1 MIRKKNPSTS
11 FKKGAFFC
19 LVFLLLS
26 GCSSVSPW
34 ERGTLAKSEM
44 SLDTAPLQS
53 SLRSHQYGSR
63 EAASGDGQSGG
74 GGCGC
79 Y

>member
-1 MIRKKNPSTS
+1 MLRYLHLLL
-11 FKKGAFFC
+11 FAFYF
-19 LVFLLLS
+19 FLL
-26 GCSSVSPW
+26 GCSAVSPW
-34 ERGTLAKSEM
+34 ERGTLAKAEM
-44 SLDTAPLQS
+44 SLETTPLQS

-63 EAASGDGQSGG
+63 EAASGGGQSGG

>member
-1 MIRKKNPSTS
+1 MILKENHLTP

-19 LVFLLLS
+19 VLLLS
-26 GCSSVSPW
+26 GCSAVSPW
-34 ERGTLAKSEM
+34 ERGTLAKSHM
-44 SLDTAPLQS
+44 SLEPSPLQN

-63 EAASGDGQSGG
+63 EAASGGGEVGG

>member
-1 MIRKKNPSTS
+1 MCRI
-11 FKKGAFFC
+11 FC
-19 LVFLLLS
+19 LFILFFLS
-26 GCSSVSPW
+26 SCSVVSPW

-44 SLDTAPLQS
+44 SLEPAPLQS
-53 SLRSHQYGSR
+53 SLRTHQYSSR
-63 EAASGDGQSGG
+63 EAASGGGAAGG

>member
-1 MIRKKNPSTS
+1 MMKRNPQAA

-19 LVFLLLS
+19 LLFLS

-34 ERGTLAKSEM
+34 ERGILAKSEM
-44 SLDTAPLQS
+44 SLDPAPLQS

-63 EAASGDGQSGG
+63 EAASGSGQSGG

>member
-1 MIRKKNPSTS
+1 MLKKNLSIP
-11 FKKGAFFC
+11 FKTGAFFC
-19 LVFLLLS
+19 LLFFS
-26 GCSSVSPW
+26 GCSAVSPW

-44 SLDTAPLQS
+44 NLEPAPLQS
-53 SLRSHQYGSR
+53 SLRAHQYGSR
-63 EAASGDGQSGG
+63 EAASGGGQSGG

>member
-1 MIRKKNPSTS
+1 MYR
-11 FKKGAFFC
+11 FFY
-19 LVFLLLS
+19 LLPIIFLW

-44 SLDTAPLQS
+44 RLDVAPLQS

-63 EAASGDGQSGG
+63 EAASGGGQSGG

>member
-1 MIRKKNPSTS
+1 MLKKNVLAPV
-11 FKKGAFFC
+11 KIGAFFC
-19 LVFLLLS
+19 LLFLS
-26 GCSSVSPW
+26 GCSAVSPW
-34 ERGTLAKSEM
+34 ERGTLAKPHMNLQLS
-44 SLDTAPLQS
+44 PLQS

-63 EAASGDGQSGG
+63 EAASGGGEAAG

>member
-1 MIRKKNPSTS
+1 MIVNVNLSTS

-19 LVFLLLS
+19 LLFLS

-34 ERGTLAKSEM
+34 ERGILAKSEM
-44 SLDTAPLQS
+44 SLETAPLQS
-53 SLRSHQYGSR
+53 SLRSHQYSSR
-63 EAASGDGQSGG
+63 EAASGGGQSGG

>member
-1 MIRKKNPSTS
+1 MR
-11 FKKGAFFC
+11 FLYFFY
-19 LVFLLLS
+19 LIFLS
-26 GCSSVSPW
+26 ACSNVSPW
-34 ERGTLAKSEM
+34 ERGTLAKPHM
-44 SLDTAPLQS
+44 SLELSPLQN

-63 EAASGDGQSGG
+63 EAASGGGEVGG

>member
-1 MIRKKNPSTS
+1 MKANPPTP
-11 FKKGAFFC
+11 FKKGAFFFC
-19 LVFLLLS
+19 LLFLS

-34 ERGTLAKSEM
+34 ERGTLAKSHM
-44 SLDTAPLQS
+44 SLEPAPLQN
-53 SLRSHQYGSR
+53 SLRTHQYGSR
-63 EAASGDGQSGG
+63 EAASGGGAAGG

>member
-1 MIRKKNPSTS
+1 MMFKKNPATS

-19 LVFLLLS
+19 LLFLS
-26 GCSSVSPW
+26 GCSAVSPW

-44 SLDTAPLQS
+44 SLEPAPLQS
-53 SLRSHQYGSR
+53 SLRAHQYGSR
-63 EAASGDGQSGG
+63 EAASGGGQSGG

>member
-1 MIRKKNPSTS
+1 MLNFNFLTPLKI
-11 FKKGAFFC
+11 GAFFC
-19 LVFLLLS
+19 VSFLI

-34 ERGTLAKSEM
+34 ERGTLAKPEM
-44 SLDTAPLQS
+44 SLDIAPLQN

-63 EAASGDGQSGG
+63 EAASGSGQSGG

>member
-1 MIRKKNPSTS
+1 MRI
-11 FKKGAFFC
+11 FYLLC
-19 LVFLLLS
+19 LIYLS
-26 GCSSVSPW
+26 ACSHVSPW
-34 ERGTLAKSEM
+34 ERGTLAKSQM
-44 SLDTAPLQS
+44 SLDPAPLQN

-63 EAASGDGQSGG
+63 EAASGSSEVGG

>member
-1 MIRKKNPSTS
+1 MFKKNLLAPL
-11 FKKGAFFC
+11 KIGAFFC
-19 LVFLLLS
+19 LVFLS
-26 GCSSVSPW
+26 ACSSVSPW
-34 ERGTLAKSEM
+34 ERGTLAKSQM
-44 SLDTAPLQS
+44 NLVPSPLQS

-63 EAASGDGQSGG
+63 EAASGGGEAAG

>member
-1 MIRKKNPSTS
+1 MRGL
-11 FKKGAFFC
+11 FY
-19 LVFLLLS
+19 VFMCFLFLS
-26 GCSSVSPW
+26 GCSSISPW
-34 ERGTLAKSEM
+34 ERGTLAKEHM
-44 SLDTAPLQS
+44 SLEPSPMQN

-63 EAASGDGQSGG
+63 EAASGGSSSSG

>member
-1 MIRKKNPSTS
+1 MNLVPS
-11 FKKGAFFC
+11 
-19 LVFLLLS
+19 
-26 GCSSVSPW
+26 
-34 ERGTLAKSEM
+34 
-44 SLDTAPLQS
+44 PLQS

-63 EAASGDGQSGG
+63 EAASGGGEAAG

>member
-1 MIRKKNPSTS
+1 MLKITFLNTFKN
-11 FKKGAFFC
+11 GAFFC
-19 LVFLLLS
+19 LLFLS
-26 GCSSVSPW
+26 GCTSVSPW
-34 ERGTLAKSEM
+34 ERGILAKSEM
-44 SLDTAPLQS
+44 ALETAPLQS

-63 EAASGDGQSGG
+63 EAASGGGAAGG

>member
-1 MIRKKNPSTS
+1 M
-11 FKKGAFFC
+11 FKKKSFAPLKIGAFFC
-19 LVFLLLS
+19 LIFLS
-26 GCSSVSPW
+26 ACSNVSPW
-34 ERGTLAKSEM
+34 ERGTLAKSHM
-44 SLDTAPLQS
+44 NLQPSLLQS

-63 EAASGDGQSGG
+63 EGASGGGEAAG

>member
-1 MIRKKNPSTS
+1 MRC
-11 FKKGAFFC
+11 FFYLLLC
-19 LVFLLLS
+19 LFILS
-26 GCSSVSPW
+26 GCSSISPW
-34 ERGTLAKSEM
+34 ERGTLAKEHM
-44 SLDTAPLQS
+44 SLDPSPMQN

-63 EAASGDGQSGG
+63 EAASGGSASSG

>member
-1 MIRKKNPSTS
+1 MHR
-11 FKKGAFFC
+11 FFY
-19 LVFLLLS
+19 FLPLLFI

-34 ERGTLAKSEM
+34 ERGTLAKAEM
-44 SLDTAPLQS
+44 SLEPAPLQS

-63 EAASGDGQSGG
+63 EAASGGGQSGG

>member
-1 MIRKKNPSTS
+1 MI
-11 FKKGAFFC
+11 FKENFLVPFKTGAFFC
-19 LVFLLLS
+19 LLFLS
-26 GCSSVSPW
+26 GCSAVSPW

-44 SLDTAPLQS
+44 NLEPSPLQN

-63 EAASGDGQSGG
+63 EAASGGGQSSG

>member
-1 MIRKKNPSTS
+1 MRLFYFLVLNL
-11 FKKGAFFC
+11 FF
-19 LVFLLLS
+19 LS
-26 GCSSVSPW
+26 ACSSVSPW
-34 ERGTLAKSEM
+34 ERGTLAKTEM
-44 SLDTAPLQS
+44 SLDVSPLQS

-63 EAASGDGQSGG
+63 EAASGGSQSGG

>member
-1 MIRKKNPSTS
+1 MFKKNLVTS
-11 FKKGAFFC
+11 FKTGAFFC
-19 LVFLLLS
+19 FLFLS
-26 GCSSVSPW
+26 GCSAVSPW

-44 SLDTAPLQS
+44 SLEPVPLQS
-53 SLRSHQYGSR
+53 IFRSHQYGSR
-63 EAASGDGQSGG
+63 EAASGGGQSSG

>member
-1 MIRKKNPSTS
+1 MIKKNLTTP
-11 FKKGAFFC
+11 FLKGAFFC
-19 LVFLLLS
+19 LVFLLS

-34 ERGTLAKSEM
+34 ERGILAKSEM
-44 SLDTAPLQS
+44 ALETAPLQS

-63 EAASGDGQSGG
+63 EAASGGGQSGG